1 MAFNWDGE
9 DIGESRAV
17 PEVWEF
23 GLAHS
28 GSIVALILL
37 LHRIA
42 DSKVVMLLVTPLA

>member
-23 GLAHS
+23 GVEH
-28 GSIVALILL
+28 IL
-37 LHRIA
+37 
-42 DSKVVMLLVTPLA
+42 VPL